1 MQNFTQT
8 LILTPSVKR
17 PLKLSVKLHKKLS
30 SISVSVRTLLTIG
43 VSSVELNARTQDF
56 LQQQRQ
62 YLEKS
67 FSFYELISIN
77 HESLQDRLKDYLK
90 QEIDA
95 SVDEVRHL
103 RLKLG
108 LLVARTESP

>member
-1 MQNFTQT
+1 MQNFTHT
-8 LILTPSVKR
+8 LTSTLSVKR
-17 PLKLSVKLHKKLS
+17 PLKLSVKLYTTFFNFCFS
-30 SISVSVRTLLTIG
+30 SHVG

-62 YLEKS
+62 YLDKS

-77 HESLQDRLKDYLK
+77 HENLQDRLKDYLK
-90 QEIDA
+90 QEIDG

-103 RLKLG
+103 RLKLR